1 MDEAEPWG
9 AQILAIRAL
18 TEPSNIAVLN
28 LTELSLNEIKLL
40 ATLHVLA
47 KGLDLRL
54 LDEYIVQYARLKR
67 SYERKGE
74 KGVIAAVRGAGTK
87 FLQNVQVSRFKR
99 LYSNIKE
106 DEYE

>member
-1 MDEAEPWG
+1 MSQEEPWG
-9 AQILAIRAL
+9 AQILAVKAL
-18 TEPSNIAVLN
+18 TEPNEIATYN

-40 ATLHVLA
+40 TTLHVLA
-47 KGLDLRL
+47 KGLS
-54 LDEYIVQYARLKR
+54 LDILDDFIIQYARLKR

-74 KGVIAAVRGAGTK
+74 RGVINAIRGAGAK